1 MLFFS
6 SVLVWYYYVIFFG
19 GGAMRHLIIKGMLFV
34 VALVFAFE
42 AVRYAVKGE
51 YCVAGLLDAW
61 ALLMVI
67 GAVVAL

>member
-1 MLFFS
+1 
-6 SVLVWYYYVIFFG
+6 
-19 GGAMRHLIIKGMLFV
+19 MRHLIIKGMLFV
-34 VALVFAFE
+34 AALVFAFE